1 MQDPSNPNS
10 QKLSGGMAGNNN
22 PSSSSLPFRGSHHRR
37 AHSEVN
43 FRIPEDLDLISDPF
57 DTTTTSFEEM
67 GSEDDLF
74 CAYMD
79 IEKFGSKVEDGAAG
93 NMNLESGIGGGVNQN
108 SNGGGGGND
117 SGVFGAEKNMR
128 PRHRHSNSVD
138 GSSSMSR
145 GDRESLFGDVMEA
158 KKAMAPDKLAELWA
172 LDPKRAKRILAN
184 RQSAA
189 RSKERKARYII
200 ELERKVQTLQTEA
213 TTLSAQLT
221 LFQRDTT
228 GLTTENTE
236 LKLRLQAMEQQAQ
249 LRDALNEALKQ
260 ELERLKVATGEAVN
274 NNETFNLGMHYMPY
288 NSSSSSFFSLSQQQ
302 QQHQQQQH
310 QQQQGAG
317 GGGGHND
324 SRAYQTMQLPQFH
337 PSQSNMQG
345 HHPMFSAR
353 AQALSEMMQQD
364 QIGRFQGL
372 DISNNG
378 RGTSIVKSEGPS
390 ISASESSTTL

>member
-93 NMNLESGIGGGVNQN
+93 NMNLDSGIGGANQD
-108 SNGGGGGND
+108 SNGGGGND